1 MNKKVIKRLQMFFFG
16 LTFIILIFFTTF
28 QICGKFVQSTILD
41 LISFSLFSFLF
52 FLNLNY
58 ISLRTRILLKTK
70 SNVIL
75 VQSILFLLLISY
87 IFFYIYLIQNK
98 LSIICI
104 IVIQILIFIDIF
116 INKKKF
122 LIISYNY
129 ERILNFSAFF
139 IIGIFYILA
148 ARLFEPL
155 NDIHLESI
163 AGYRWMSLPTDN
175 QIPRIFA
182 DKLYNNFDPRDF
194 EVGVGWTSS
203 DRPPLCTSFILL
215 FRPFFEFLN
224 IPTKT
229 SSYSTTIGF
238 QLIWIPVLL
247 NILHILKINRV
258 YSFIILL
265 SFTFNGFI
273 FHNSIYTWPKLGA
286 GALLLYA
293 FFIYHKNGLLKT
305 HNTIIMSILTAL
317 AWLSHGGV
325 SISIIPILLIV
336 ICRPK
341 FFKIKQFIIAGAI
354 VASLCLPWTAY
365 QKLYDPPGD
374 RLLKWHIGGQ
384 PEAINKSL
392 SDTIYESY
400 SSTSIEEW
408 IENRKSNLLLLFGN
422 SFSYLSI
429 INSSSSQR
437 IGNDFYFFFRSHE
450 ITIILSCLLLIY
462 LILKRGFTSTMQSI
476 HQGRLFLNL
485 LFLSLT
491 FWIFLLFMPN
501 STVIHSGS
509 YLNNLVLMMIL
520 HIFLYKFSKPLL
532 ILNTIIYFFYFS
544 VTYLPEYNSN
554 FGNIN
559 YFSLFNLIS
568 LFVVSFFAGIRLIL
582 NKPVA
587 KQKLG

>member
-1 MNKKVIKRLQMFFFG
+1 MIKDVIKKRLKVFSFC
-16 LTFIILIFFTTF
+16 FIFILLILFITF
-28 QICGKFVQSTILD
+28 QICGKFVQGTILD
-41 LISFSLFSFLF
+41 LISFFIFSFLF

-58 ISLRTRILLKTK
+58 ISLKSRILLKTK
-70 SNVIL
+70 SNFSLI
-75 VQSILFLLLISY
+75 QSISFLLLFSY
-87 IFFYIYLIQNK
+87 ILFYSYFLQNR

-104 IVIQILIFIDIF
+104 IVIQISIFFDIF
-116 INKKKF
+116 INTRKF
-122 LIISYNY
+122 LIISYSSD
-129 ERILNFSAFF
+129 RVLNFFAFF

-182 DKLYNNFDPRDF
+182 DKLYQNLDPRDF
-194 EVGVGWTSS
+194 EVGIGWTSS

-215 FRPFFEFLN
+215 FRPFFELLN

-229 SSYSTTIGF
+229 SSYSITIGF

-247 NILHILKINRV
+247 NILNSWKINRV
-258 YSFIILL
+258 YSFMILL
-265 SFTFNGFI
+265 SFAFNGFI

-305 HNTIIMSILTAL
+305 HNTIIISILTSL

-341 FFKIKQFIIAGAI
+341 YFKVKQFIIAGAI
-354 VASLCLPWTAY
+354 AASLCLPWTAY

-384 PEAINKSL
+384 PEAIDKSL
-392 SDTIYESY
+392 SETIYESY

-408 IENRKSNLLLLFGN
+408 IENRKLNFLRLFGD

-429 INSSSSQR
+429 TSSSSSQR

-450 ITIILSCLLLIY
+450 ITILLSCLLAIY
-462 LILKRGFTSTMQSI
+462 LILKRGCKSTM
-476 HQGRLFLNL
+476 HDMYKGRLFLSL

-491 FWIFLLFMPN
+491 FWILLLFMPK
-501 STVIHSGS
+501 STVTHSGS
-509 YLNNLVLMMIL
+509 YLNNLVLMIIL

-532 ILNTIIYFFYFS
+532 ILNTIIYFIYFS
-544 VTYLPEYNSN
+544 TTYLPEYNSN

-568 LFVVSFFAGIRLIL
+568 LFVISIFAGLRLIL
-582 NKPVA
+582 NKPLA
-587 KQKLG
+587 KK